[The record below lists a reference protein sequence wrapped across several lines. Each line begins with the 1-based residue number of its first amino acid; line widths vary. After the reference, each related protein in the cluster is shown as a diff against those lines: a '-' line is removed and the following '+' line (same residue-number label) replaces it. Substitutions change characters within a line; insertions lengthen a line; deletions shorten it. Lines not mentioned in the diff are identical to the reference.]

1 MKVVLVTIGPV
12 RVSGAPSLDSCAST
26 LSKGTSDSSIA
37 GFSSTV
43 HRIKA
48 ISDSV
53 DLLRVINDG
62 VGTKYAG
69 ISIILITEI

>member
-1 MKVVLVTIGPV
+1 MKVVLVTVGPA
-12 RVSGAPSLDSCAST
+12 RVSRAPSLDSCAPT

-69 ISIILITEI
+69 ININS